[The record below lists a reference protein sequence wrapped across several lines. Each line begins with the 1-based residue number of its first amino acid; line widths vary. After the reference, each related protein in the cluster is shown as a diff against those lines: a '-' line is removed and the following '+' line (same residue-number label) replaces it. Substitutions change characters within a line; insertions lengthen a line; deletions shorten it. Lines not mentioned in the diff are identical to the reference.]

1 MQHNGVAF
9 LEDLIRLVTDDGFA
23 FAILAVVVIAA
34 VLAFGFDA
42 TPDVVASVLV
52 VGVVAAIAE
61 NRLLAKN

>member
-34 VLAFGFDA
+34 VLAFGFGA
-42 TPDVVASVLV
+42 TPGIVASVLG
-52 VGVVAAIAE
+52 VGIVAAIAE
-61 NRLLAKN
+61 NGLRAKN